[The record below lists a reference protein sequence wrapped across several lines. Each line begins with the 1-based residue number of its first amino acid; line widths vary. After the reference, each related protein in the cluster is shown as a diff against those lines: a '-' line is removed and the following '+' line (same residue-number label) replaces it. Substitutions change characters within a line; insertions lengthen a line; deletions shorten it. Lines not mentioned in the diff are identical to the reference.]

1 MGNTAGDSYLM
12 DVEQTIDIDAAPG
25 DVFQAVIDK
34 MTRLSTGVEGEPL
47 PLSLEQWPGG
57 RWFRDLGNG
66 TGHLWGFV
74 QSIKPPTLI
83 EVCGPMFMSYAV
95 AGNLI
100 IRVKEISGGASV
112 SLRHQVFGSF
122 PDEYREGLA
131 RGWVQFVQDV
141 KKNSET

>member
-1 MGNTAGDSYLM
+1 MGNAASDSYLM

-25 DVFQAVIDK
+25 DVYEAVIDK
-34 MTRLSTGVEGEPL
+34 MTRLSTGAKGEPL
-47 PLSLEQWPGG
+47 PLSLERWPGG

-74 QSIKPPTLI
+74 QSINPPTLI

-100 IRVKEISGGASV
+100 IRVKPISGGATV
-112 SLRHQVFGSF
+112 TLRHQVFGSF
-122 PDEYREGLA
+122 PDEYRDGLA
-131 RGWVQFVQDV
+131 QGWARFVEQV
-141 KKNSET
+141 KKNAET